1 MPSEVIMHAS
11 GDAYS
16 FRMTVPETVY
26 SPVVAIS
33 SDSPGS
39 LFVLPEPDQTNPS
52 ISELD
57 FFLDLDPSRAHDSSI
72 SARPAVEPPLYVPT
86 LTDTAKEFLPN
97 SSVPVSITFTFILY
111 KTFFK
116 SFLHYTSIQSCNY
129 SKSYG
134 LQLIYHN

>member
-1 MPSEVIMHAS
+1 MHAS

-39 LFVLPEPDQTNPS
+39 LFVLPEPGQTNLS
-52 ISELD
+52 ISELG
-57 FFLDLDPSRAHDSSI
+57 FFFDLDPSRAHD

-86 LTDTAKEFLPN
+86 LTDPAKEFLPN

-111 KTFFK
+111 KTIF
-116 SFLHYTSIQSCNY
+116 
-129 SKSYG
+129 
-134 LQLIYHN
+134 

>member
-1 MPSEVIMHAS
+1 MNYPASGKHPDAISVPSEVVMHAS

-26 SPVVAIS
+26 SSVVAIS

-39 LFVLPEPDQTNPS
+39 LFVLPEPDQIKSLNFRVR
-52 ISELD
+52 

-86 LTDTAKEFLPN
+86 LTDPAKEFLPN

-111 KTFFK
+111 KTIF
-116 SFLHYTSIQSCNY
+116 
-129 SKSYG
+129 
-134 LQLIYHN
+134 